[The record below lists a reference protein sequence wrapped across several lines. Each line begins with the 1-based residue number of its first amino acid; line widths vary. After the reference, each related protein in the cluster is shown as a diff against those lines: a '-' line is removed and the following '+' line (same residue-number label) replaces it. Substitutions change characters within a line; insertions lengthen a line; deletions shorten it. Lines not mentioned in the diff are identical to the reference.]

1 MNTCSDHRETLFLD
15 VHEELSPDERN
26 IWGKHL
32 AVCEDCQREREKLV
46 ALIQKSKETCSSSS
60 LSSEEEQFM
69 SSRVQRRLRTGKPD
83 AVYKRLGWK
92 IAPALGACL
101 IVLFAG
107 WFSLNDFRGS
117 DKLSVNS
124 GKVPE
129 EQIIR
134 NNEDLLENME
144 MLQEM
149 ESLEQLVNL
158 LDKQNQETSLLERES
173 DADHVRVHV

>member
-15 VHEELSPDERN
+15 VHEELTLAERR
-26 IWGKHL
+26 IWEKHL
-32 AVCEDCQREREKLV
+32 AGCEDCQREKQRLLS
-46 ALIQKSKETCSSSS
+46 LIQKAKETCSSPA
-60 LSSEEEQFM
+60 LSSEDEQFL
-69 SSRVQRRLRTGKPD
+69 SSRVKRILRKEKPD
-83 AVYKRLGWK
+83 AVYKRLGWR
-92 IAPALGACL
+92 IAPVFAACV

-129 EQIIR
+129 EQIII
-134 NNEDLLENME
+134 NNEELLDNME
-144 MLQEM
+144 LLQEM

-158 LDKQNQETSLLERES
+158 LDKQNQKTSLLERES
-173 DADHVRVHV
+173 DADHVRVYV